1 MSAPNRVPAGAG
13 GELRL
18 LDRMSKASQDNV
30 DTLITAVQRVSRELS
45 SLSFNY
51 NGHMIRA
58 GMRSAELEALDALLE
73 EVSTSLSRTLFDLQQ
88 RLLGD
93 VQALRGLMRVFET
106 VDLEDERPV
115 EARLREG
122 IDDYVKGL
130 EQEHHQIIET
140 LGALTLRLRL
150 LANNVEIAACQAG
163 GEDRGPAAAGG
174 APVGLFVAMAG
185 LLRGLADRLR
195 GATADLRIFEQTQ
208 NGLAESLRMALSI
221 GEKGDA
227 A

>member
-1 MSAPNRVPAGAG
+1 
-13 GELRL
+13 LRL

-51 NGHMIRA
+51 NSHMIRA

-93 VQALRGLMRVFET
+93 VQALRGLMRAFES

-130 EQEHHQIIET
+130 EQEHHQISET

-163 GEDRGPAAAGG
+163 GDDVL
-174 APVGLFVAMAG
+174 APVDLFVAMAG

-208 NGLAESLRMALSI
+208 NGLAESLRMALSMSN
-221 GEKGDA
+221 GEKGEA

>member
-1 MSAPNRVPAGAG
+1 MSAPNPVV
-13 GELRL
+13 LRL

-51 NGHMIRA
+51 NSHMIRA
-58 GMRSAELEALDALLE
+58 GMRSAELEGLDALLE
-73 EVSTSLSRTLFDLQQ
+73 EASTALGRTLFDLQQ

-93 VQALRGLMRVFET
+93 VQALRGLMRVFES

-115 EARLREG
+115 DARLREG

-130 EQEHHQIIET
+130 EREHHQISET

-163 GEDRGPAAAGG
+163 GEDVL
-174 APVGLFVAMAG
+174 APVDLFVAMAG

-221 GEKGDA
+221 GEKGEA

>member
-1 MSAPNRVPAGAG
+1 MSDPNPIV
-13 GELRL
+13 LRL

-51 NGHMIRA
+51 NSHMIRA
-58 GMRSAELEALDALLE
+58 GMRSTDLEALDALLE

-93 VQALRGLMRVFET
+93 VQALRGLMRVFES

-115 EARLREG
+115 EARLRDG

-130 EQEHHQIIET
+130 EQEHHQISET

-163 GEDRGPAAAGG
+163 GEDVL
-174 APVGLFVAMAG
+174 APVDLFVAMAG

-208 NGLAESLRMALSI
+208 NGLAESLRMALTV
-221 GEKGDA
+221 GEEGEA

>member
-1 MSAPNRVPAGAG
+1 MSAPNPIV
-13 GELRL
+13 LRL

-51 NGHMIRA
+51 NSHMIRA

-93 VQALRGLMRVFET
+93 VQALRGLMRAFES

-130 EQEHHQIIET
+130 EQEHHQISET

-163 GEDRGPAAAGG
+163 GDDVL
-174 APVGLFVAMAG
+174 APVDLFVAMAG

-208 NGLAESLRMALSI
+208 NGLAESLRMALSMSN
-221 GEKGDA
+221 GEKGEA

>member
-1 MSAPNRVPAGAG
+1 MSAPNPIV
-13 GELRL
+13 LRL

-51 NGHMIRA
+51 NSHMIRA

-93 VQALRGLMRVFET
+93 VQALRGLMRAFES

-130 EQEHHQIIET
+130 EQEHHQISET

-163 GEDRGPAAAGG
+163 GDDRGPASGG
-174 APVGLFVAMAG
+174 APVDLFVAMAG

-208 NGLAESLRMALSI
+208 NGLAESLRMALSMSN
-221 GEKGDA
+221 GEKGEA

>member
-1 MSAPNRVPAGAG
+1 MSAPNPIV
-13 GELRL
+13 LRL

-51 NGHMIRA
+51 NSHMIRA
-58 GMRSAELEALDALLE
+58 GMRSAALEALDALLE

-93 VQALRGLMRVFET
+93 VQALRGLMRAFES

-130 EQEHHQIIET
+130 EQEHHQISET

-163 GEDRGPAAAGG
+163 GDDVL
-174 APVGLFVAMAG
+174 APVDLFVAMAG

-208 NGLAESLRMALSI
+208 NGLAESLRMALSMSN
-221 GEKGDA
+221 GEKGEA